1 MQNHII
7 SLIDG
12 IGLVGGI
19 HRPLIKKNPPAKAT
33 M

>member
-1 MQNHII
+1 MQNHTI

-19 HRPLIKKNPPAKAT
+19 HNPLIKKNPPANAT
-33 M
+33 I